1 MKLKKFAALALAGV
15 MAVSMLAGCSGKS
28 TNTNPSN
35 PGTDDDETEVVPSSA
50 VVNILNSTQPVA
62 NDVQVKFTDDAK
74 FEADMNEAIERFG
87 LAIEDTSSVSDKILA
102 AYKNLTGKT
111 FDKEACWSGSAGQW
125 TNEFYDGDPDLE
137 KVKKDND
144 KTFIMVYHLGTK
156 YVSVEAAVRDFA
168 DMLNT
173 NVFEKLVATTLD
185 EQKPGEE
192 YVNYSYTGTACV
204 ISAIDKDSNA
214 PVYYFACEITQNA
227 TVEKAASV

>member
-15 MAVSMLAGCSGKS
+15 MAVSMLAGCNGKG

-35 PGTDDDETEVVPSSA
+35 PGTDDGETEVVPTSA

-74 FEADMNEAIERFG
+74 FEADMNEAIERHG
-87 LAIEDTSSVSDKILA
+87 LAIANPSSASGDILA

-111 FDKEACWSGSAGQW
+111 FDYEALWSSTSNNWGS
-125 TNEFYDGDPDLE
+125 EFYDKNTQPDA
-137 KVKKDND
+137 VKKDND
-144 KTFIMVYHLGTK
+144 KTFIMVYHLGTD
-156 YVSVEAAVRDFA
+156 YVSVEAAVRGFA
-168 DMLNT
+168 STLNDK
-173 NVFEKLVATTLD
+173 VLKDLVATTLED
-185 EQKPGEE
+185 QKPGDE

-204 ISAIDKDSNA
+204 ISAVNSSNNA
-214 PVYYFACEITQNA
+214 PVYYFACQITQNA

>member
-35 PGTDDDETEVVPSSA
+35 PGADEDEPEVVPTSA

-62 NDVQVKFTDDAK
+62 NKVQVKFTDDAK
-74 FEADMNEAIERFG
+74 FEADMNEAIERHG
-87 LAIEDTSSVSDKILA
+87 LAIEEPKNASDDILA

-111 FDKEACWSGSAGQW
+111 FDYEALWSSSDDEW
-125 TNEFYDGDPDLE
+125 SSKFYGAATTPDE
-137 KVKKDND
+137 VKKDND

-156 YVSVEAAVRDFA
+156 VSVEAAVRGF
-168 DMLNT
+168 MNTLNE
-173 NVFEKLVATTLD
+173 NVLKDLVATTLD

-204 ISAIDKDSNA
+204 ISAVNSTTNA
-214 PVYYFACEITQNA
+214 PVYYFACQITQNA